1 MSRGYPSMTALLA
14 LLAMAGYQNRD
25 KIAEWLNAAQRK
37 GGIPPQAPQGSAGET
52 LPGNLGGILG
62 GTSIGDLLS
71 GGLRDLVNTFKQAGH
86 GDVADSWISRGPN
99 KQIAPSQLEQAIG
112 SDVLQ
117 AIGSDVL
124 ETLSQQTGLSREEIL
139 SRLSKNLPDAVDKYT
154 PDGRVPTVA
163 DFSRS

>member
-37 GGIPPQAPQGSAGET
+37 AGTLAQAPQGSAGSA
-52 LPGNLGGILG
+52 LPGNLGGMLG

-71 GGLRDLVNTFKQAGH
+71 GGLRDLVDTFKQAGH
-86 GDVADSWISRGPN
+86 GDVADSWVGRGAN
-99 KQIAPSQLEQAIG
+99 KQIAPSQLE
-112 SDVLQ
+112 Q

-139 SRLSKNLPDAVDKYT
+139 SRLSKNLPDAVDTYT
-154 PDGRVPTVA
+154 PDGRIPTAA